1 TINIWSGRNLEMA
14 NPEDLMEMKLS
25 DIYPSLERTQGQVT
39 QLAERRTG
47 ANELTQPNQNQTFG
61 NRTPAATATSL
72 LQQAN
77 RRFTPAFDAVR
88 LGTAGA
94 VRQAILRVAER
105 IRAGDLDYEQHLL
118 RTLGETNATQVI
130 DCLKDEFFDHSIGI
144 HVTASS
150 NAINKDADRQ
160 NAVTLANLLAPY
172 YEKMLQLVTTVSNPM
187 APPEV
192 RSTALK
198 IAAATSELID
208 RIIRTF
214 EQFKDPEIF
223 VVDPSDEIEQ
233 AQESADAQ
241 NMMQLAVM
249 SGMIGGEAGMG
260 GGEGM
265 PGQAGAG
272 PNTTAPTSPMPD
284 ATQV

>member
-1 TINIWSGRNLEMA
+1 MYKR
-14 NPEDLMEMKLS
+14 
-25 DIYPSLERTQGQVT
+25 Q
-39 QLAERRTG
+39 
-47 ANELTQPNQNQTFG
+47 
-61 NRTPAATATSL
+61 
-72 LQQAN
+72 
-77 RRFTPAFDAVR
+77 
-88 LGTAGA
+88 GA

-223 VVDPSDEIEQ
+223 VVDPSDEIER

-249 SGMIGGEAGMG
+249 SGMMGGEPGMG
-260 GGEGM
+260 GGM
-265 PGQAGAG
+265 PPQGGGEQS
-272 PNTTAPTSPMPD
+272 APSSPMPD